1 MLKGKR
7 LTLRPVVEEDWELR
21 YKWLTDPEIN
31 STLPSGNGI
40 PLTPNTVRER
50 TRKYAES
57 NDKSVY
63 FTIFNKEDKSIG
75 NAQLYKINPWNRNAE
90 LGLWIGEKSE
100 WGKGYGTEVVE
111 ILVNF
116 AFSRLNL
123 HKVYLTVDSDN
134 IGAIRCY
141 EKVGFYKDGVLRD
154 EVFKNGKYVN
164 RIYMS
169 ILETDIIKT

>member
-1 MLKGKR
+1 M
-7 LTLRPVVEEDWELR
+7 
-21 YKWLTDPEIN
+21 
-31 STLPSGNGI
+31 
-40 PLTPNTVRER
+40 
-50 TRKYAES
+50 
-57 NDKSVY
+57 
-63 FTIFNKEDKSIG
+63 
-75 NAQLYKINPWNRNAE
+75 
-90 LGLWIGEKSE
+90 WIGEKSE

-169 ILETDIIKT
+169 ILKTDIIKT

>member
-21 YKWLTDPEIN
+21 FKWLSDPEIN

-63 FTIFNKEDKSIG
+63 FTIINKEDKSIG

-100 WGKGYGTEVVE
+100 W
-111 ILVNF
+111 
-116 AFSRLNL
+116 
-123 HKVYLTVDSDN
+123 
-134 IGAIRCY
+134 
-141 EKVGFYKDGVLRD
+141 
-154 EVFKNGKYVN
+154 
-164 RIYMS
+164 
-169 ILETDIIKT
+169 